1 MIPLGREEKGS
12 IPHLRGTSNI
22 PKSLRSVSRL
32 VCPIS
37 EFVFNG
43 VGWH

>member
-12 IPHLRGTSNI
+12 IPSLSRASNI
-22 PKSLRSVSRL
+22 PKSLRSVSRV

-37 EFVFNG
+37 EFMFNG